1 MALAVQLMT
10 QNGTNVH
17 QALAN
22 KNDKHVSMSE
32 DSSKRRHLFTWGP
45 RSGVQCSLLEWGVVE
60 QLLDEVDMSQQ
71 HTAAAVPLQA
81 QGVQGIPARHAPRIR
96 VIRPG
101 QGSNSRVQ
109 LSCRELLQLTACRQ
123 TNKCPLCRPGN
134 GRNLEEHV
142 IRLEEGKM
150 CSILLSTP

>member
-81 QGVQGIPARHAPRIR
+81 QGVQGIPLSVLGLQQPEVGLPLVPDDFAAREATHRNDHGAAGQQHCPWEFRNCSTRRAPK
-96 VIRPG
+96 
-101 QGSNSRVQ
+101 
-109 LSCRELLQLTACRQ
+109 T
-123 TNKCPLCRPGN
+123 T
-134 GRNLEEHV
+134 
-142 IRLEEGKM
+142 
-150 CSILLSTP
+150 